1 MRHASPAALAAVLLA
16 CAAHAPVPAPSAAA
30 EAPPLLLLPEGVRP
44 LRYALDLEVVPSAPA
59 FAGTAEIEIEL
70 SAPHTSVW
78 MHGLDLRVSRATV
91 EAQGTGPLPASYTQV
106 NEDGV
111 VKVAFPRAVG
121 PGRATLRFAFE
132 ASWGRNLVGL
142 YLARGGGETYAATQ
156 LEAIFARRVFPA
168 FDEPRFKTPF
178 DVTLTVPAHDVA
190 VSNAPLA
197 AEEPAR
203 EGLRRVRFATT
214 EPLPTYLLFVGVG
227 PFDVV
232 TPPPL
237 PPNEVR
243 DRPLAVRLL
252 APKGHRGELGFA
264 AEATAALVPWLESYF
279 AIPFPYAKLDQ
290 IALPE
295 FAWGAMEN
303 AGAISYR
310 SQLLLDSAATS
321 EEDRLDIAAVM
332 AHELAHQWFGDLV
345 TLPWW
350 TDTWLNESFA
360 TWIGGRA
367 TASFRPGWTVQKE
380 ELDRLDEIMQVDATA
395 AARAIRQ
402 PLRVMAEVGGQFDG
416 MSYGKGAAVLR
427 TFERLVGEARFRDGV
442 RAYLRA
448 RLHGTGSAGEL
459 FAELSRAAGRPL
471 APALA
476 GFTDRPGVPLVSAR
490 VACEPGRAR
499 LVLSQAR
506 FAPRGSDAPR
516 EGTWQLPVCARW
528 ESGGTTREAC
538 TLLEDAQG
546 ALDLGAS
553 CPAWLLPHA
562 GAAAYHRWTLA
573 PADLEALRAAGLPR
587 LSTVEKISYAR
598 NLRAAQQAGTAP
610 WAAAMEGIAALA
622 SDPDPDAALE
632 PAEVLGTVHDRLVAP
647 EARAAVAAHAG
658 RLYRPALSR
667 LGWAPAPGEALPTRR
682 LREATL
688 ELLAF
693 TAKDPG
699 VRREAARR
707 GGALLGLDGA
717 PPRSSA
723 VDAGLAEISIAAFCA
738 EGGTPAFDAL
748 VARLG
753 TLDDAALRQKIVGA
767 LGRQDDPA
775 LAARAAALW
784 RGRAVKP
791 HEYRYLFGALAR
803 HRAGRAALLAE
814 AERDLDGLAA
824 ALPGGTLTFFPLV
837 LAGGCDPATAERVRA
852 AFEPHLAAHPD
863 MRRAL
868 AQALERIRICNAE
881 READGAA
888 AGAFFAGAGA
898 AAARR

>member
-1 MRHASPAALAAVLLA
+1 MRHVQLAALAAALLA
-16 CAAHAPVPAPSAAA
+16 CAAHAPVPAPSGAA

-78 MHGLDLRVSRATV
+78 MHGRDLRVSRATV
-91 EAQGTGPLPASYTQV
+91 EAQGTGPLPASYAQV

-111 VKVAFPRAVG
+111 AKLAFPRPIG
-121 PGRATLRFAFE
+121 PGRATLRFTFE
-132 ASWGRNLVGL
+132 GSWGKNLVGL

-156 LEAIFARRVFPA
+156 LQSHFARRVFPG

-178 DVTLTVPAHDVA
+178 DVTLTVPANDVA
-190 VSNAPLA
+190 VSNAPVA
-197 AEEPAR
+197 ADEPAR
-203 EGLRRVRFATT
+203 GGRRRVRFATT
-214 EPLPTYLLFVGVG
+214 EPLPTYLLFLGVG

-237 PPNEVR
+237 PPNEIR
-243 DRPLAVRLL
+243 HHPLAVRLL

-264 AEATAALVPWLESYF
+264 AEATAALVPWLERYF
-279 AIPFPYAKLDQ
+279 AIAFPYAKLDQ

-321 EEDRLDIAAVM
+321 EEDRLAIAGIM
-332 AHELAHQWFGDLV
+332 AHEIAHQWFGDLV

-360 TWIGGRA
+360 TWMGGRA
-367 TASFRPGWTVQKE
+367 TARFRPGWNVPAE
-380 ELDRLDEIMQVDATA
+380 ELDRLDGIMQVDATA
-395 AARAIRQ
+395 VARAIRQ
-402 PLRVMAEVGGQFDG
+402 PLRAMAEVGGQFDG
-416 MSYGKGAAVLR
+416 MSYQKGAAVLR
-427 TFERLVGEARFRDGV
+427 TFERLVGEDRFRDGV

-448 RLHGTGSAGEL
+448 HAHGTGSAEEL

-476 GFTDRPGVPLVSAR
+476 GFTDRPGMPLVSAR
-490 VACEPGRAR
+490 VACEPGHAR
-499 LVLSQAR
+499 LVLAQER
-506 FAPRGSDAPR
+506 FAPRGSDARR
-516 EGTWQLPVCARW
+516 EETWQLPLCARW
-528 ESGGTTREAC
+528 ESGGAVREAC
-538 TLLEDAQG
+538 TLLEGAEG

-573 PADLEALRAAGLPR
+573 PANLEALRAAGLP
-587 LSTVEKISYAR
+587 LLTTAEKISFAR
-598 NLRAAQQAGTAP
+598 NLRAAQQAGTLP
-610 WAAAMEGIAALA
+610 WTAAMEAIAALA

-632 PAEVLGTVHDRLVAP
+632 PAEILTTVHDRLVAP
-647 EARAAVAAHAG
+647 EARAGVAAYAG

-667 LGWAPAPGEALPTRR
+667 LGWDPAPGEALPTRR

-693 TAKDPG
+693 TVKDPE

-717 PPRSSA
+717 PPRASA
-723 VDAGLAEISIAAFCA
+723 VDAGLAEVSIAAFCA
-738 EGGTPAFDAL
+738 EGGTPALDAL

-753 TLDDAALRQKIVGA
+753 TLDDASLRQKIVGA
-767 LGRQDDPA
+767 LGRQDAPA

-784 RGRAVKP
+784 RGRAVRP

-803 HRAGRAALLAE
+803 HQAGRAAVLAE

-824 ALPGGTLTFFPLV
+824 ALPGGALTFFPLV
-837 LAGGCDPATAERVRA
+837 LAGGCDAATAERVRA
-852 AFEPHLAAHPD
+852 ILEPHLAHHPE

-868 AQALERIRICNAE
+868 AQALEQIRICTAE

-888 AGAFFAGAGA
+888 AAAFFDRAV
-898 AAARR
+898 AARR